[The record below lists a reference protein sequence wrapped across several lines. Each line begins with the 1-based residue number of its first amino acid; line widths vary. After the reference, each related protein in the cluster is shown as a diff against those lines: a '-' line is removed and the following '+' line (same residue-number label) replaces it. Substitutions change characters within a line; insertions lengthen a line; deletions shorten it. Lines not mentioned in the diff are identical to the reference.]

1 MNQSTKPLLMKE
13 SSKKTKANAPI
24 IPASHLQYQMFGT
37 PSTSYHRTKGEPEL
51 KKNTL
56 NTNSAC

>member
-37 PSTSYHRTKGEPEL
+37 KGEPEL